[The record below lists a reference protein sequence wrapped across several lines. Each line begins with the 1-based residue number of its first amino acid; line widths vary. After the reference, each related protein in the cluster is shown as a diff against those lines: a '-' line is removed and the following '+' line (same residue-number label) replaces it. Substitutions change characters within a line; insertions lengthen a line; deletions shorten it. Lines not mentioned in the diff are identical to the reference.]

1 MLGKRRFDFRL
12 LAVFLLISIAS
23 VGCKGQTIVDPPESY
38 QQIGSQDY
46 EFQVVWEICLE
57 AMKELEF
64 RPEVTDKDAA
74 ARQGVIVSGMRI
86 QKVVRLEGQEVA
98 QRLRIEIKPG
108 AGTAHDITV
117 AASEWKRKVTTSE
130 GALLWESIGKSE
142 GLHDEFEATLEK
154 QFSKRYKSKK
164 E

>member
-1 MLGKRRFDFRL
+1 MRGYRKLDLRL
-12 LAVFLLISIAS
+12 LAVLMLLSFAS
-23 VGCKGQTIVDPPESY
+23 VGCKGQTIVDPPASFK
-38 QQIGSQDY
+38 GLNSQDY
-46 EFQVVWEICLE
+46 EFQVVWEVCLE

-64 RPEVTDKDAA
+64 RVEATDKDAA
-74 ARQGVIVSGMRI
+74 GRKGVIISGMRI

-117 AASEWKRKVTTSE
+117 AASEWKRKVTEAE
-130 GALLWESIGKSE
+130 GALLWESIGKAE
-142 GLHDEFEATLEK
+142 GLHDEFESTLEK